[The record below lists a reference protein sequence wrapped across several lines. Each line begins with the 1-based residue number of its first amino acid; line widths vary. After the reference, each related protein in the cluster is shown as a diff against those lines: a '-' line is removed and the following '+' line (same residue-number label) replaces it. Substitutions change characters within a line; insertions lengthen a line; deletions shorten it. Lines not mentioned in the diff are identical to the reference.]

1 MRNDE
6 YAPLSDADCLFGANC
21 NVIVMNQYR
30 TDARFPHIATVEAYW
45 HALRGNRAMPLRA
58 EVDPRGI
65 ENALEYAF
73 ILEQIAPGVG
83 RFRIAGSHLSDIL
96 GMEVR
101 GMPLSAFFVPDA
113 RDELAAVVAKVCA
126 CPGIATLSL
135 HAEAAFGKPVLEAR
149 IVLLPLRDGMGAA
162 NRILGCFDTHGSI
175 GHTPRR
181 FAITSRRLTQITG
194 HDVANDSNRHGM
206 AGASFVPLAGL
217 LDGQN
222 AFDGA
227 ARASLAKPEARH
239 LRLVTV
245 KD

>member
-6 YAPLSDADCLFGANC
+6 NAPLFAADCLFDADC

-45 HALRGNRAMPLRA
+45 HALRGNRVMPRRA

-83 RFRIAGSHLSDIL
+83 RLRIAGSHLSDLL

-101 GMPLSAFFVPDA
+101 GMPLSAFFMPDA
-113 RDELAAVVAKVCA
+113 RDELAAVVTKVCA
-126 CPGIATLSL
+126 GPSIATLSL
-135 HAEAAFGKPVLEAR
+135 HTEAAFGKPVLEAR
-149 IVLLPLRDGMGAA
+149 MILLPLRDGMGAA

-175 GHTPRR
+175 GRTPRR

-194 HDVANDSNRHGM
+194 SDMAYDSNRHGM
-206 AGASFVPLAGL
+206 AGASFAPLGGG
-217 LDGQN
+217 LDGLT
-222 AFDGA
+222 AYDGA
-227 ARASLAKPEARH
+227 AGASLGKPEARH